1 MENKLIS
8 LYAFAEEQ
16 GIDVDWFPMMAT
28 ASLSMPLPGDTYGI
42 AIDPWKMETVAQEI
56 VSLAHE
62 LGHCQTGS
70 FYNRK
75 AALDVVERPLCA
87 RPSAGMPMATWP
99 WRCMLDARQRADKI
113 KNVSDSD
120 TLSCIQTPLCTG
132 FHLTFPQFA
141 VILRVEKGAADK
153 RFAPIL

>member
-42 AIDPWKMETVAQEI
+42 AIDPWKMETIAQEI

-75 AALDVVERPLCA
+75 AALAVVERHEN
-87 RPSAGMPMATWP
+87 
-99 WRCMLDARQRADKI
+99 RADKWAI
-113 KNVSDSD
+113 RRLVPVGELDAAVADGCD
-120 TLSCIQTPLCTG
+120 TIPALADRFGVTEP
-132 FHLTFPQFA
+132 FMRKA
-141 VILRVEKGAADK
+141 VCWYAHGNLAVEMYA
-153 RFAPIL
+153 